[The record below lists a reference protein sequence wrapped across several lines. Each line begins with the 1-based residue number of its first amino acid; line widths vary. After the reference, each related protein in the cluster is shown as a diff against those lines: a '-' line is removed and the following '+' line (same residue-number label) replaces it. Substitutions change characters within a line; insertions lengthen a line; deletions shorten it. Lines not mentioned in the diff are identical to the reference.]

1 MGITVND
8 YYNVEDVHTSEK
20 DKSGFDYL
28 KKSIDYYISY
38 LVREKKRI
46 KKARNLY
53 DGFRDKEEFRYLE
66 ETFGIETPIAVKMTP
81 LIKTRID
88 VLLGL
93 LLDDVFTYRVGI
105 NDAPTIANIEEQKKK
120 ERAERVI
127 QGYRKQLNSNVAK
140 VKKGEQPT
148 TNVVTDK
155 YLQNIEK
162 SINEEFISQFEI
174 AAQSLI
180 NFFEQDLTID
190 LKQKIKQ
197 FFLDL
202 LISGEAYYRTTVPR
216 IGEDPVLEIVKP
228 ENLFFSKN
236 TSHQFLSQGHKAN
249 VNAVVHRTYLKRS
262 EILTQYGHLMNQ
274 ETLDSLF
281 GHTTGDGA
289 HRLYDARKLDHIY
302 RNEEYYDSGRIHNQH
317 SNSNLDTLPVY
328 HVEWLANNKVEL
340 TDPEY
345 KQDIETVLPI
355 RSRKEYEEN
364 YGKKAGDGTTK
375 KYGYRLDRYEGIR
388 IGEDIYLN
396 CGKSKH
402 IPRSIGSP
410 WTTTLSYNG
419 VVYNDRNGKPYSVAL
434 SLKDLQDTYDI
445 LNFFRDNLIANA
457 GVDGSRINL
466 AAIPKVLGQDYMER
480 ILKFMAFRKQG
491 VELYDPTEDGA
502 HLFNHYGDFRGSLS
516 GNIIEQLEVAKEGIE
531 RQVDIVTGVNRHMYA
546 AAEVRDA
553 VSNVQQGQKQVSLIT
568 KDIFELVHTSR
579 KHMLTDL
586 INRAK
591 LTYKKGKRGSYIVGY
606 RTMLFN
612 IAPENFCW
620 TDYNINVINS
630 TKENI
635 KLEKLAAIVPEL
647 VGSGLLDPGV
657 LVKITMSDSPREILR
672 VVEESMLAKSEE
684 NDQLGQLTQQLEQ
697 MQGQIKE
704 YEQAI
709 EQAGKQVEAM
719 EKASND
725 LKVRELDT
733 KDRDI
738 DTKNDLA
745 KDRLLLDQ
753 RIAEEEISKDKMIV
767 QLEREQLYAEG
778 SSGNAKEVRNDI

>member
-1 MGITVND
+1 MSITVND
-8 YYNVEDVHTSEK
+8 YYNVEDIHTTEVE
-20 DKSGFDYL
+20 KSGFDYL
-28 KKSIDYYISY
+28 KKSVDYNITS
-38 LVREKKRI
+38 LVHEKKRI

-93 LLDDVFTYRVGI
+93 LLDDVFTYRVSI
-105 NDAPTIANIEEQKKK
+105 NDAPTLTKVEDAKKK
-120 ERAERVI
+120 ERATKVLE
-127 QGYRKQLNSNVAK
+127 GYRKQMANNINK
-140 VKKGEQPT
+140 VKKGEEPKT
-148 TNVVTDK
+148 DVVTEK
-155 YLQNIEK
+155 YLTRLEK
-162 SINEEFISQFEI
+162 SIDEGFISQFEI

-202 LISGEAYYRTTVPR
+202 LISGEAYYRTSVPR
-216 IGEDPVLEIVKP
+216 VGEDPELEIIKP

-236 TSHQFLSQGHKAN
+236 TGHQFLSQGHKAN
-249 VNAVVHRTYLKRS
+249 INAAVCRTYMKRS
-262 EILTQYGHLMNQ
+262 EILTKYGHLMN
-274 ETLDSLF
+274 EVIKKRLF
-281 GHTTGDGA
+281 GDVTGDGG
-289 HRLYDARKLDHIY
+289 HKIYDARRLDNVY
-302 RNEEYYDSGRIHNQH
+302 KNDNYFDSGAVFNQH
-317 SNSNLDTLPVY
+317 TNSNLDTLAIY

-340 TDPEY
+340 SPEY
-345 KQDIETVLPI
+345 KQDIETVSPI
-355 RSRKEYEEN
+355 RSRKVHEDH
-364 YGKKAGDGTTK
+364 YGKKAGDGTSK

-388 IGEDIYLN
+388 IGEDIYIN

-402 IPRSIGSP
+402 QPRSIGSP
-410 WTTTLSYNG
+410 WRTTLSYNG
-419 VVYNDRNGKPYSVAL
+419 VVYNDRNGKPYSIAL
-434 SLKDLQDTYDI
+434 SLKDLQDSYDI
-445 LNFFRDNLIANA
+445 LSFFRDNLIANA

-516 GNIIEQLEVAKEGIE
+516 GNILDQLESAKEGIE

-553 VSNVQQGQKQVSLIT
+553 VSNVQQGQKQTSLIT
-568 KDIFELVHTSR
+568 KDIFELLHTCR

-591 LTYKKGKRGSYIVGY
+591 LTYRKGKRGSYILGY
-606 RTMLFN
+606 RSMLFDVQ
-612 IAPENFCW
+612 AENFCW
-620 TDYNINVINS
+620 TDYNINIVNS
-630 TKENI
+630 TKENL
-635 KLEKLAAIVPEL
+635 KLEKLSAIVPEL
-647 VGSGLLDPGV
+647 VGSGLLDPNV
-657 LVKITMSDSPREILR
+657 LIKITMSDSPREILQA
-672 VVEESMLAKSEE
+672 VEDSMLVKSEE
-684 NDQLGQLTQQLEQ
+684 NDQLGQLTQQLEE

-704 YEQAI
+704 YEKAM
-709 EQAGKQVEAM
+709 EQSSKQVEAL

-725 LKVRELDT
+725 IKLKELDL
-733 KDRDI
+733 KKQDI
-738 DTKNDLA
+738 NFKNDLG
-745 KDRLLLDQ
+745 KDRLSLDS
-753 RIAEEEISKDKMIV
+753 RVADEEIKKDQMIV
-767 QLEREQLYAEG
+767 QLEREQIYSENA
-778 SSGNAKEVRNDI
+778 SGNSKEVRNDF